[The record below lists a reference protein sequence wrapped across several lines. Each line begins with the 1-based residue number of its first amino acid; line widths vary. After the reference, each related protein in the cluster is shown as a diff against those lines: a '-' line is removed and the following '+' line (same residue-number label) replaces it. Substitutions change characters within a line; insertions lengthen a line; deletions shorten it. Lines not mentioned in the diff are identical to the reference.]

1 MAEGKLYLR
10 PIGFLYGPPAEAAI
24 EDGLALPLAGGP
36 IAFTAAV
43 VIEGDPTNS
52 QRRLVSVEALE
63 ESRDADL
70 GAVLERVTAP
80 RTPFAGLSLA
90 RPTLMGIVNVTPDS
104 FSDGGLYDET

>member
-43 VIEGDPTNS
+43 VIEGDPTHS
-52 QRRLVSVEALE
+52 QRRLVAVEALE
-63 ESRDADL
+63 QSRDAGQL
-70 GAVLERVTAP
+70 FRWRAL
-80 RTPFAGLSLA
+80 
-90 RPTLMGIVNVTPDS
+90 
-104 FSDGGLYDET
+104 